1 MNKIKVLV
9 ADDQLLVREG
19 IVSLLKL
26 REEVEVC
33 AVAEDGRDAVD
44 KTLESAPDVILMD
57 IRMPGMD
64 GISAVQSLYKQ
75 GFSGKAIMLTT
86 FDDEEYILKSLQA
99 GAVGY
104 LMKDLPPDDLVRAIQ
119 QAYNGT
125 FQVAPPVMN
134 RLMDKVGQSGMAA
147 GEKDENSVMQGLV
160 GNLSAREREI
170 LSMIAGGA
178 SNKEIA
184 DSLDLSEGT
193 IKNYVSG
200 ILNALGLRDRT
211 QAALMAIKLGIDIR

>member
-1 MNKIKVLV
+1 MKKIKVLV

-19 IVSLLKL
+19 IVSVLKL
-26 REEVEVC
+26 REELEIC
-33 AVAEDGRDAVD
+33 AVAGDGRDAVH
-44 KTLESAPDVILMD
+44 KTQESSPDVVLMD

-64 GISAVQSLYKQ
+64 GITAVQTLFKQ
-75 GFSGKAIMLTT
+75 GYSGKVIMLTT

-99 GAVGY
+99 GALGY
-104 LMKDLPPDDLVRAIQ
+104 LMKDLPPDDLTRAIV

-125 FQVAPPVMN
+125 FQVAPTVMN
-134 RLMDKVGQSGMAA
+134 RLMDKVGRSGKAA
-147 GEKDENSVMQGLV
+147 EEDGHSVMRELA
-160 GNLSAREREI
+160 GNLSGREKEI
-170 LSMIAGGA
+170 LSLLAAGA

-184 DSLDLSEGT
+184 DELNLSEGT

-211 QAALMAIKLGIDIR
+211 QAALMAVKLGLNRD